1 MQPPSLARGAA
12 LNLAARLATVALG
25 LAILVTVARLGPA
38 VQGGFALFVAIE
50 SALLTLFSGLGL
62 LLAREVSSG
71 RLTPGPRLAA
81 RLSALLKTAAVLGL
95 AAGVVLASVAAL
107 SPAEPYR
114 HLWLLALAAPCLL
127 AVPTASGLW
136 LGQGRMGP
144 LNAPQVLAPA
154 LVLAGL
160 WAVGGMAGS
169 GWTGFLPGAAS
180 GSGAGA
186 TAGALSVGGVAT
198 AGVLTVLV
206 CWVAAKA
213 LVGLGTAAAALRDTR
228 RARVP
233 VGHPPDINTD
243 TGAVAGSGGD
253 SGGAAVPSTALATG
267 LPATAS
273 TDPATPAGP
282 AWRFVA
288 VIGATNLLS
297 LLNYR
302 ATLFL
307 LERQGGLAEAG
318 VYSVALQVAELLW
331 LLSSAVTVSAYHR
344 IGAPDAAQ
352 AAATTLRAVRFNLGA
367 TLAAAP
373 LLYLAAD
380 WALPRVLG
388 PAYAAALQPLALLLP
403 GIAGYAAASSL
414 SAYYTHHLGRPQ
426 WSAGIAGLSLG
437 LTLLIAAWSIP
448 RFGAAGAALAT
459 SLAYTLAIAVALRA
473 FLRDAGLGWGALLRP
488 PTRQSTPS

>member
-1 MQPPSLARGAA
+1 
-12 LNLAARLATVALG
+12 
-25 LAILVTVARLGPA
+25 VT
-38 VQGGFALFVAIE
+38 
-50 SALLTLFSGLGL
+50 
-62 LLAREVSSG
+62 
-71 RLTPGPRLAA
+71 
-81 RLSALLKTAAVLGL
+81 
-95 AAGVVLASVAAL
+95 
-107 SPAEPYR
+107 
-114 HLWLLALAAPCLL
+114 
-127 AVPTASGLW
+127 
-136 LGQGRMGP
+136 
-144 LNAPQVLAPA
+144 
-154 LVLAGL
+154 
-160 WAVGGMAGS
+160 
-169 GWTGFLPGAAS
+169 
-180 GSGAGA
+180 
-186 TAGALSVGGVAT
+186 
-198 AGVLTVLV
+198 
-206 CWVAAKA
+206 AKA
-213 LVGLGTAAAALRDTR
+213 LVGLGTAAVALRDTR
-228 RARVP
+228 RTRVP
-233 VGHPPDINTD
+233 IGHPPD
-243 TGAVAGSGGD
+243 TGTGTGTVAASGGG
-253 SGGAAVPSTALATG
+253 SAGAGVPSTALAPG
-267 LPATAS
+267 LPAAATAG
-273 TDPATPAGP
+273 TDPTGP

>member
-1 MQPPSLARGAA
+1 
-12 LNLAARLATVALG
+12 
-25 LAILVTVARLGPA
+25 
-38 VQGGFALFVAIE
+38 
-50 SALLTLFSGLGL
+50 
-62 LLAREVSSG
+62 
-71 RLTPGPRLAA
+71 
-81 RLSALLKTAAVLGL
+81 
-95 AAGVVLASVAAL
+95 
-107 SPAEPYR
+107 
-114 HLWLLALAAPCLL
+114 
-127 AVPTASGLW
+127 
-136 LGQGRMGP
+136 MGP

-169 GWTGFLPGAAS
+169 SSTGFLSGAAS

-228 RARVP
+228 RARVL
-233 VGHPPDINTD
+233 VGHPPD
-243 TGAVAGSGGD
+243 
-253 SGGAAVPSTALATG
+253 
-267 LPATAS
+267 
-273 TDPATPAGP
+273 TDPAIPAGP

-344 IGAPDAAQ
+344 IGTPDATQ

-448 RFGAAGAALAT
+448 RFGAAGAAIAT